1 MRQRSQHPSS
11 ADLHRDTLVS
21 PTEPAA
27 ALRHPVLL
35 VGAGPGDP
43 ELLTLKAVRAI
54 AQADVLLVDELVD
67 RRVLAHAQPG
77 ARVIEVGKRGGCP
90 STPQRFIEA
99 LMVREAR
106 AGHRVVRLKGGDP
119 MVFGRAAEE
128 IDALLEAGLEV
139 QVVPGVS
146 AALGAA
152 AAARLSL
159 TDRRVAQ
166 GVVFVT
172 GHAQPGGREP
182 DWTAL
187 ARSGLTLVVYMGLQR
202 AAGVA
207 VALIGGG
214 LSPQTPALCMRG
226 ATRADESREL
236 TTLAGLAAP
245 ASSCIRGLADRAGA
259 PGLLVIGDVVAGWA
273 RAQATAVP
281 ADGSTQQAHQERDQ
295 TCALDAA

>member
-1 MRQRSQHPSS
+1 MLP
-11 ADLHRDTLVS
+11 
-21 PTEPAA
+21 
-27 ALRHPVLL
+27 PVLL

-54 AQADVLLVDELVD
+54 AQADVLFVDELVD
-67 RRVLAHAQPG
+67 RGVLAHARPG
-77 ARVIEVGKRGGCP
+77 ARIVEVGKRGGCP

-99 LMVREAR
+99 LMVREAW
-106 AGHRVVRLKGGDP
+106 AGRRVVRLKGGDP
-119 MVFGRAAEE
+119 MVFGRAGEE
-128 IDALLEAGLEV
+128 IDALRQAGLEV

-159 TDRRVAQ
+159 TDRRRAQ

-182 DWTAL
+182 NWGAL

-202 AAGVA
+202 AANVA
-207 VALIGGG
+207 VALMGGG
-214 LSPQTPALCMRG
+214 SSPQTPVLRVRA
-226 ATRADESREL
+226 ATRPDESREL
-236 TTLAGLAAP
+236 TTLAGLAEP
-245 ASSCIRGLADRAGA
+245 ASSGAGDAAGRTGA

-273 RAQATAVP
+273 QTQSQAQSGIALVDGPTAV
-281 ADGSTQQAHQERDQ
+281 H
-295 TCALDAA
+295 

>member
-1 MRQRSQHPSS
+1 MRQRSRHPSS
-11 ADLHRDTLVS
+11 ADLHRNTLVS

-77 ARVIEVGKRGGCP
+77 ARVVEVGKRGGCP

-128 IDALLEAGLEV
+128 IDALRAAGLAV

-187 ARSGLTLVVYMGLQR
+187 ARSGLTLVVYMGMQR

-207 VALIGGG
+207 VALISGG
-214 LSPQTPALCMRG
+214 LSPQTPALCVRG
-226 ATRADESREL
+226 ATRPDESRQL
-236 TTLAGLAAP
+236 TTLSGLAAP
-245 ASSCIRGLADRAGA
+245 ASSGGRGREDRAGA
-259 PGLLVIGDVVAGWA
+259 PGLLVIGDVVAGWTQ
-273 RAQATAVP
+273 AQAAAVP
-281 ADGSTQQAHQERDQ
+281 TDGSTRAPQEGDQAW
-295 TCALDAA
+295 TLDAA

>member
-1 MRQRSQHPSS
+1 VTPGKPHVS
-11 ADLHRDTLVS
+11 ADPTL
-21 PTEPAA
+21 P
-27 ALRHPVLL
+27 PVLL

-43 ELLTLKAVRAI
+43 ELLTLKAVRAL

-67 RRVLAHAQPG
+67 RAVLLHARPG
-77 ARVIEVGKRGGCP
+77 ARIVEVGKRGGCP

-106 AGHRVVRLKGGDP
+106 AGRRVVRLKGGDP

-128 IDALLEAGLEV
+128 IDALRLAGLEA

-172 GHAQPGGREP
+172 GHAQAGGREP
-182 DWTAL
+182 DWGAL

-207 VALIGGG
+207 AALMGGG
-214 LSPQTPALCMRG
+214 LGPQTPVLRVRG
-226 ATRADESREL
+226 ATRPDESREL
-236 TTLAGLAAP
+236 TTLAGLTEPTPSGACEAA
-245 ASSCIRGLADRAGA
+245 GRAGA
-259 PGLLVIGDVVAGWA
+259 PGLLVIGEVVAAW
-273 RAQATAVP
+273 AQAQSGLAPVDEATVVHQACEP
-281 ADGSTQQAHQERDQ
+281 AWT
-295 TCALDAA
+295 LDAA